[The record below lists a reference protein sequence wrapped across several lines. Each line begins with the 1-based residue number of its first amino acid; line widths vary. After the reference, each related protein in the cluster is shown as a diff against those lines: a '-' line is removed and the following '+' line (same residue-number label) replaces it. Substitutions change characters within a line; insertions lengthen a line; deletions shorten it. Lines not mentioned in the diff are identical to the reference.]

1 MAAEV
6 VSLEQAR
13 RDKQARAAFGR
24 WQSRLDHRPAA
35 DTALSEL
42 PDAALHQLAELGHQ
56 ATLALYDVV
65 LGVRGLGPGERYPD
79 LEARQKLE
87 ALDVFLFLAD
97 QVRFEVMVRLGW
109 LNPGPVRGTSI
120 LEMAKDY
127 RRFQVEA
134 GRRPLRLTKAYP
146 SYQQVERRMGME
158 PEAVVRSVI
167 PQALAAFKA
176 GLA

>member
-1 MAAEV
+1 MSAEV
-6 VSLEQAR
+6 VSLEQVR

-24 WQSRLDHRPAA
+24 WQSRLEHRPAA
-35 DTALSEL
+35 DAALSDL

-109 LNPGPVRGTSI
+109 LNPGPVRGRGHLGNGQGLPQLSSRGRAASPCILPGPIPPTSRWSG
-120 LEMAKDY
+120 AWSWSP
-127 RRFQVEA
+127 RRWCA
-134 GRRPLRLTKAYP
+134 R
-146 SYQQVERRMGME
+146 
-158 PEAVVRSVI
+158 
-167 PQALAAFKA
+167 
-176 GLA
+176 

>member
-6 VSLEQAR
+6 VSLEQVR
-13 RDKQARAAFGR
+13 RDKEARAAFGR
-24 WQSRLDHRPAA
+24 WERRLGHRPAA
-35 DTALSEL
+35 DAALPDL

-56 ATLALYDVV
+56 ATLAIYDVV

-97 QVRFEVMVRLGW
+97 QIRFEVMVRLGW
-109 LNPGPVRGTSI
+109 LDPGPVRGAGI
-120 LEMAKDY
+120 LEMAKNY
-127 RRFQVEA
+127 RRFQAEA
-134 GRRPLRLTKAYP
+134 GRQPLRLTKAYP
-146 SYQQVERRMGME
+146 SYQQVERRMGLE

>member
-1 MAAEV
+1 MAGEV

-13 RDKQARAAFGR
+13 RDKEARAAFGR
-24 WQSRLDHRPAA
+24 WQRRLGHRPAA
-35 DTALSEL
+35 QASLADL
-42 PDAALHQLAELGHQ
+42 PDSVLHLLAELGHQ

-65 LGVRGLGPGERYPD
+65 LGVRGLGPGEGYPD
-79 LEARQKLE
+79 LEARTKLE

-109 LNPGPVRGTSI
+109 LRPGLLRGQSI
-120 LEMAKDY
+120 VKIAKDY
-127 RRFQVEA
+127 REFKAEA
-134 GRRPLRLTKAYP
+134 GREPLRLTRAYP
-146 SYQQVERRMGME
+146 SYEQVERRMGVE

-176 GLA
+176 ALP

>member
-13 RDKQARAAFGR
+13 RDREARAAFGR
-24 WQSRLDHRPAA
+24 WERRLGHRPKAA
-35 DTALSEL
+35 ASLAGL
-42 PDAALHQLAELGHQ
+42 PDPVLHQLAELGHQ

-79 LEARQKLE
+79 LQARTKLE

-109 LNPGPVRGTSI
+109 LSAGPVRGQSI

-127 RRFQVEA
+127 RRFQLEA
-134 GRRPLRLTKAYP
+134 GREPLRLTRAYP
-146 SYQQVERRMGME
+146 SYEQVERRMNLE

-176 GLA
+176 ALA

>member
-1 MAAEV
+1 MSGEL
-6 VSLEQAR
+6 VSLEQVR

-24 WQSRLDHRPAA
+24 WQSRLGYTPATA
-35 DTALSEL
+35 DSLADL
-42 PDAALHQLAELGHQ
+42 PDAALHQLAELGQ
-56 ATLALYDVV
+56 PGTLAIYDVV

-79 LEARQKLE
+79 LDARIKLE

-109 LNPGPVRGTSI
+109 LAPGPVRGASI
-120 LEMAKDY
+120 LELAKDY
-127 RRFQVEA
+127 HQLKAVA
-134 GRRPLRLTKAYP
+134 GRAPLKLTKAYP
-146 SYQQVERRMGME
+146 SYQQVERRLGLE

-176 GLA
+176 ALP

>member
-6 VSLEQAR
+6 VSLDQVR
-13 RDKQARAAFGR
+13 RDKQARAAFGP
-24 WQSRLDHRPAA
+24 WQRRLGYSP
-35 DTALSEL
+35 TAQASLAEL
-42 PDAALHQLAELGHQ
+42 PDPVLHQLAELGHQ

-79 LEARQKLE
+79 MEARVKLE

-109 LNPGPVRGTSI
+109 LSAGPLRGRSI

-127 RRFQVEA
+127 RRFQAEA
-134 GRRPLRLTKAYP
+134 SRETLRLTRTYP
-146 SYQQVERRMGME
+146 SYEQVERRMSLE

-176 GLA
+176 ALT

>member
-13 RDKQARAAFGR
+13 RDKEARAAFGR
-24 WQSRLDHRPAA
+24 WQRRLGHQPAA
-35 DTALSEL
+35 QAGLADL
-42 PDAALHQLAELGHQ
+42 PGAALHQLAELGHQ

-109 LNPGPVRGTSI
+109 LSAGPLRGRGI
-120 LEMAKDY
+120 IEMAKDY
-127 RRFQVEA
+127 RRFQAEA
-134 GRRPLRLTKAYP
+134 SREPLRLTKAYP
-146 SYQQVERRMGME
+146 SYDQVERRMGIE

-167 PQALAAFKA
+167 PQALAAFKEA
-176 GLA
+176 LA